1 MLIIIVRTLMTLFVL
16 AVLALFI
23 VEYAVGCGETYVT
36 AEGLRVAQDCVI
48 IPMQH

>member
-1 MLIIIVRTLMTLFVL
+1 MLNTIIRALMALFVL

-23 VEYAVGCGETYVT
+23 VEYAAGCGETYVT
-36 AEGLRVAQDCVI
+36 ADGLRVVQDCVI